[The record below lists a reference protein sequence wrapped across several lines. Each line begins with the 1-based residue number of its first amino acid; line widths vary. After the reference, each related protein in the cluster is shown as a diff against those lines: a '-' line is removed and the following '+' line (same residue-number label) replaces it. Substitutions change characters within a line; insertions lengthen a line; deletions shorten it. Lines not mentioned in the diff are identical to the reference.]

1 MSAIPWREMSQR
13 APMSADVALRPQVIE
28 GEAEVVRSVLR
39 VRRSA
44 WEWYG
49 DVVHVSVPAVWWYL
63 FAAII
68 LGMFTR
74 PWGFLGPVVLAGYLI
89 LSAACVLVWKVS
101 RRREG
106 AFLEWVA
113 EKEALSVDGQR
124 TDRAMPPPD
133 SRSRHQLGAVGKQT
147 SRNAVGLRE
156 VKTSAARITG
166 QRQRHRL
173 PDTWTG
179 TSRVMIAGTVRHT

>member
-1 MSAIPWREMSQR
+1 MSAIPWPEMSQK

-101 RRREG
+101 RRRER

-124 TDRAMPPPD
+124 NRAMPPPD
-133 SRSRHQLGAVGKQT
+133 SRSRRQLGAVGEQT

-156 VKTSAARITG
+156 VKASATRIT
-166 QRQRHRL
+166 
-173 PDTWTG
+173 TG
-179 TSRVMIAGTVRHT
+179 RWQLHTSPTPGRATAAS